1 MNAMN
6 ANVAVPPADALLVI
20 DSADRSSSS
29 SETGVVFAVPQ
40 TQPYNN
46 FRLNKAQNILQGSFT
61 QLELTEINFPYAI
74 PNVNPR
80 NNTFWI
86 QVNKGGLQTAQIS
99 LPVGIGLNLSPQALR
114 DAVDN
119 ALQVSAVGTA
129 IGITWIVSYDTITQG
144 FTIQAQ
150 DTAVPIDFYTF
161 ALYPIDPASVGVVP
175 VGKSL
180 LDVMGFNSLT
190 NWTGITTQTLGKQSI
205 GAPMTYT
212 KYIDIVSDAL
222 TYFQNVR
229 DGSSKKSSTSNIICR
244 LYISDENSSQPA
256 SNIYWNGVSAV
267 EYSSTFP
274 VGNIPFIIHRQF
286 ANPKVFKW
294 VKNNSISA
302 IDIKLFDDVG
312 EPLYFPPA
320 IPPFPLLNPSLSIPD
335 FQITFKATEE

>member
-1 MNAMN
+1 METISR
-6 ANVAVPPADALLVI
+6 PPSDALLVI

-40 TQPYNN
+40 TQPYNS

-61 QLELTEINFPYAI
+61 QLQLVEINFPYAI

-80 NNTFWI
+80 NNQFWV
-86 QVNKGGLQTAQIS
+86 QVNKGGLQTAQIVLS
-99 LPVGIGLNLSPQALR
+99 VGIGLNLSPQGLR
-114 DAVDN
+114 NAVAS
-119 ALQVSAVGTA
+119 ALQSSSVGTA
-129 IGITWIVSYDTITQG
+129 IGITWIVSYDTISQG

-150 DTAVPIDFYTF
+150 DTAIPIDFYTF
-161 ALYPIDPASVGVVP
+161 ALFPINPASVGTVP

-190 NWTGITTQTLGKQSI
+190 NWTGITTQTLGKQSV
-205 GAPMTYT
+205 GAPMVYT

-229 DGSSKKSSTSNIICR
+229 DGSSKKSSNSNIICR

-256 SNIYWNGVSAV
+256 TNEYWNGTSAV

-274 VGNIPFIIHRQF
+274 VGNIPYIIHRQF
-286 ANPKVFKW
+286 QNPKSFKW

-302 IDIKLFDDVG
+302 IDIKLYDDVG

-320 IPPFPLLNPSLSIPD
+320 VPPLPLLNPSISIPD